1 MQYGGSNR
9 WNMVKL
15 ALLMPLHSK
24 YVRWVHTHFTS
35 LVCLLDGPSAAPG
48 LHWCCSLWQC
58 SNWAVLKTWLPP
70 ALVLLGLVL
79 LLLLVP
85 KG

>member
-1 MQYGGSNR
+1 MAQCLNLMQYGGSNR

-24 YVRWVHTHFTS
+24 YV
-35 LVCLLDGPSAAPG
+35 
-48 LHWCCSLWQC
+48 